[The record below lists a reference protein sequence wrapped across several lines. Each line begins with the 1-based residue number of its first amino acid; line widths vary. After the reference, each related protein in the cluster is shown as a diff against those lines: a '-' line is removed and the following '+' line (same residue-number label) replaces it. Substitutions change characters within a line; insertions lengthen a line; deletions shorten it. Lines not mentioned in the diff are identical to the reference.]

1 MMRKKIILCFLLFF
15 VLLTLCLKSFAHIE
29 DSIEFMDIQ
38 IELLENGDAI
48 ILEHWTTNSIETPEF
63 CRTMKNVN
71 MNIFEDLTIKEE
83 ESNTNLTIC
92 SNWNDLALDEKQYQF
107 SLLQELNDTKLCFV
121 GKNPRFSFLHI
132 KIYHKIF
139 H

>member
-38 IELLENGDAI
+38 IELVENGDAI

-92 SNWNDLALDEKQYQF
+92 SNWNDLSLDEKQYQF